1 MLVCA
6 DTSVYIRTYI
16 QIKVD
21 VSTHTDAHVC
31 IHVMYTHRRG
41 CTYNPLCLRF
51 LSCKWKGLPWVSKSN
66 KWQVDL
72 EVPLPQPGQA
82 AIIDYRLFPLS
93 QVKVKVK
100 VAQWCPTLCHP
111 MDYTVHGILQARTL
125 EWVAIP
131 FSRGSFQPR
140 DPVWVSRTAG
150 RFFTVWA
157 TREVLTPRPAL
168 TRPVFRDLSWCLD
181 LVPWV
186 QTQSGCLWIPNLY
199 LQAPPLPQI
208 PGSSIQ
214 QPHQHFHLDIW

>member
-1 MLVCA
+1 MNTHARMCRYIGIHTHIHTNKGGRVNTYRCTRVY
-6 DTSVYIRTYI
+6 TS
-16 QIKVD
+16 
-21 VSTHTDAHVC
+21 
-31 IHVMYTHRRG
+31 HVMYTHRRG

-125 EWVAIP
+125 EWVAFP
-131 FSRGSFQPR
+131 FSKSSRPR
-140 DPVWVSRTAG
+140 IRTHVSHIVG
-150 RFFTVWA
+150 GFFTSWA
-157 TREVLTPRPAL
+157 TRETHN
-168 TRPVFRDLSWCLD
+168 TSIWC
-181 LVPWV
+181 
-186 QTQSGCLWIPNLY
+186 
-199 LQAPPLPQI
+199 
-208 PGSSIQ
+208 
-214 QPHQHFHLDIW
+214 